1 MSEEEARYNMLH
13 DQYIAMAED
22 AERDARLAEEEA
34 ER

>member
-1 MSEEEARYNMLH
+1 MTQEEARYAMLH